1 MTPWYV
7 MGNDDHLAWKAFTPW
22 HEHVPMSKPRR
33 RSTDAWW
40 WRLIVWLFVL
50 NGVLA
55 CLLFLLEMLG
65 HLIKW
70 LR

>member
-1 MTPWYV
+1 
-7 MGNDDHLAWKAFTPW
+7 
-22 HEHVPMSKPRR
+22 MSKPRR
-33 RSTDAWW
+33 RNTDAWW
-40 WRLIVWLFVL
+40 WRLMVWLLVL